1 MKKLFIVIMS
11 AVLTYGSTIVV
22 FENGQEREIGVEE
35 INKNSET
42 NSTLNK
48 RARIVAKNEEKINLL
63 IIPHYWLYIGNGKR
77 LKFPTLGKARPFQK
91 NVYAT
96 FDVYLN
102 NTPLVIIGK
111 NAFELLN

>member
-1 MKKLFIVIMS
+1 MYVITVS
-11 AVLTYGSTIVV
+11 FRKPSQ
-22 FENGQEREIGVEE
+22 FEDNHKGQ
-35 INKNSET
+35 
-42 NSTLNK
+42 
-48 RARIVAKNEEKINLL
+48 EKINLL